1 MIKTCLRYFGGFI
14 SAQEKWLNKMAK
26 KGYKLVKAG
35 KLMYKFESC
44 DKGKYQYCV
53 DFIADKSHR
62 DAESYKQF
70 LEGCGYTVYYKN
82 VNLGLSFGKVRF
94 RPWAKGSGKVSS
106 DFTTLYKELLIVEKL
121 NDGKPFELHTSNED
135 KISYYKNWRNIW
147 LTYFALFAL
156 MSLIFLFN
164 PIVSIVLGAL
174 GICALIPVI
183 AYQVQIGKIKKQSNI
198 EE

>member
-1 MIKTCLRYFGGFI
+1 M
-14 SAQEKWLNKMAK
+14 
-26 KGYKLVKAG
+26 
-35 KLMYKFESC
+35 
-44 DKGKYQYCV
+44 
-53 DFIADKSHR
+53 
-62 DAESYKQF
+62 
-70 LEGCGYTVYYKN
+70 
-82 VNLGLSFGKVRF
+82 
-94 RPWAKGSGKVSS
+94 
-106 DFTTLYKELLIVEKL
+106 YKELLIVEKL